1 MQTNNW
7 ERRLADQSNHVEE
20 RTRTAVSS
28 GNRNEEIRHKL
39 TTQFMTEVNSA
50 LKNSISK
57 FNESAK
63 QKIEFINT
71 AKDQRGDTYC
81 GIKLVEVEIHF
92 VNSGRGFIRVD
103 LIDHGAVTEAAF
115 ILARLSRSGNFIT
128 WDEKNLLGVGNR
140 LEPVTITHLVRKYVT
155 LLVRR

>member
-1 MQTNNW
+1 MQSNNW

-20 RTRTAVSS
+20 RTSTAVSS
-28 GNRNEEIRHKL
+28 GNRNEEIRKKL
-39 TTQFMTEVNSA
+39 TTQFMTDVHSG
-50 LKNSISK
+50 LKNSISI

-63 QKIEFINT
+63 HKIDVINT

-81 GIKLVEVEIHF
+81 GIRLAEVEIRF

-103 LIDHGAVTEAAF
+103 LIDHDAVTEAAF
-115 ILARLSRSGNFIT
+115 ILARLSRSGDFIT
-128 WDEKNLLGVGNR
+128 WDEKNLLGFGNR

-155 LLVRR
+155 LLVRH